1 MIRMDADSEVAGRR
15 SSAMSPMS
23 RGGPVWRCRSGR
35 RSNST
40 AVLTIAIVGR
50 AGELPAGEKSE
61 MRRRSTAADAYA
73 EVG

>member
-1 MIRMDADSEVAGRR
+1 
-15 SSAMSPMS
+15 MS
-23 RGGPVWRCRSGR
+23 RTDGVMIEASRRGRPRLGWRIASAGLAVAVA
-35 RSNST
+35 
-40 AVLTIAIVGR
+40 AVLTVAVVGR